1 MSSISYFNM
10 PGSRRYF
17 LFCAAILALSMG
29 PFRSH
34 AAPIATSHAE
44 CAALAGADF
53 STVPDAPTQII
64 ESKTVAP
71 SGDVPA
77 YCQASG
83 YVTPNVGFV
92 LRMVQENWN
101 GKFIELGCLGFC
113 GSTDIAV
120 MCDDPVRK
128 GYACIVSDN
137 GHKSTAGDAKW
148 AYNNAVAE
156 IDHAF
161 RGAHVTALAGK
172 AIVER
177 FYGRAAR
184 KSYFMGCSTGGRQA
198 MMEAQ
203 RFPWDFNGIVAG
215 APSLSVTGVHMNIL
229 WTARSLG
236 DKAGASL
243 LNRADLTLLHNAV
256 LAKCDLG
263 DGIQDGLIAN
273 PRSCHFEPSE
283 LLCTAGKKTQ
293 CLSAPQIAAVKKMYN
308 GPVNS
313 NGEAIYVSGAF
324 EGSELTWLDLPLK
337 SMANFAQEEFR
348 YSAFEPNAGPMWKS
362 EDFDFDRDYKR
373 LGVEES
379 LSSAVNPDLRKFKAA
394 GGKLL
399 SYFGWNDLSG
409 MGAVVDYFETAT
421 KILGGPANTQD
432 FYRLFAIP
440 GMNHCTG
447 GEGAYAVDYLK
458 YLDDWVETGNAP
470 ETLLSS
476 HLRLDKPNDFM
487 QLMTLKFPL
496 DPVQVEFSRPVYPY
510 PILAKYK
517 GTGDPNK
524 AESFGPSEP

>member
-1 MSSISYFNM
+1 
-10 PGSRRYF
+10 
-17 LFCAAILALSMG
+17 
-29 PFRSH
+29 
-34 AAPIATSHAE
+34 
-44 CAALAGADF
+44 
-53 STVPDAPTQII
+53 
-64 ESKTVAP
+64 
-71 SGDVPA
+71 
-77 YCQASG
+77 
-83 YVTPNVGFV
+83 
-92 LRMVQENWN
+92 
-101 GKFIELGCLGFC
+101 
-113 GSTDIAV
+113 
-120 MCDDPVRK
+120 
-128 GYACIVSDN
+128 
-137 GHKSTAGDAKW
+137 
-148 AYNNAVAE
+148 
-156 IDHAF
+156 
-161 RGAHVTALAGK
+161 
-172 AIVER
+172 
-177 FYGRAAR
+177 
-184 KSYFMGCSTGGRQA
+184 MGCSTGGRQA